1 MSKSSSSVKTTVV
14 KIIIVSFI
22 TLFAGGGLFTLW
34 AITLP
39 IPDFDSFFREQ
50 KITQSTK
57 LYDRTGKVLL
67 YDVHG
72 TIRRTVVPFDQIS
85 PYAKKATI
93 AIEDAD
99 FYTHAGIK
107 PTAIIRANLV
117 NLMSGGIRQG
127 GSTITQ
133 QVLKNVL
140 LTEDRR
146 LSRKLKELILA
157 PKLERT
163 LTKDQILALYLNVI
177 PYGGTIYGIEEASN
191 QFFHKKAS
199 ELTLAESAYIAALPQ
214 APSFYSPY
222 GPNKDRL
229 IARKNLVLK
238 RMLEEKYITQAEYDQ
253 ARQERVTFNRPD
265 GRGIKAPHFVFYVKS
280 YLEEK
285 YGKEA
290 VENKGFRVIT
300 TLDWELQKKA
310 EETVSKYGDINERQ
324 FNARNASLVAIDPKT
339 GHILSMVGSRDY
351 FDVDNDGNFNIAI
364 AHRQPGSSFKPFVY
378 AAAFNK
384 GYTPETAIFDLPTE
398 FDVGCSPEGFPIR
411 PDAKCYH
418 PQNYDDKFMGPMTF
432 RTALA
437 QSRNIPAIKVLYL
450 TGINSA
456 IKLAED
462 LGITTL
468 GDPRRYGLTLVLGGG
483 EVSLLEMTSAYSVFA
498 NEGIRNPH
506 MSILRIEDNKGK
518 VIEEFKEEPK
528 EAIPANTARLI
539 SNVLSDNNAR
549 IPAFGANSPLH
560 FPGRDVA
567 AKTGTTND
575 YRDTWIIG
583 YTPNLAVGAWVGN
596 NDNSPM
602 EKKVAGMIVAPMWSA
617 FMQQA
622 LAELPDERFT
632 PPEPINQ
639 DLKPVLRGSWQVDGQ
654 THSILH
660 WVDKDNPL
668 GAPPSNPWSDGQY
681 HLWEAPIQAWLN
693 GRQPLPALSSTT
705 LPVIPGLIIPST
717 TTIPN

>member
-1 MSKSSSSVKTTVV
+1 MSKNSSSVKTTVV

-22 TLFAGGGLFTLW
+22 ALFAGGGLFTLW

-50 KITQSTK
+50 KISQSTK
-57 LYDRTGKVLL
+57 LYDKTGQVLL

-72 TIRRTVVPFDQIS
+72 TVRRTVVPFDQIS

-99 FYTHAGIK
+99 FYTHKGIK

-117 NLMSGGIRQG
+117 NLMSGSIEQG

-140 LTEDRR
+140 LIDDRR

-163 LTKDQILALYLNVI
+163 LTKDQILALYLNAI

-191 QFFHKKAS
+191 QFFHKKAID
-199 ELTLAESAYIAALPQ
+199 LTLAESAYIAALPQ
-214 APSFYSPY
+214 APSYFSPY
-222 GPNKDRL
+222 GQHKDQL

-238 RMLEEKYITQAEYDQ
+238 RMLAEGHISKTEYDQ

-265 GRGIKAPHFVFYVKS
+265 GKGIKAPHFVFYVKS

-290 VENKGFRVIT
+290 VESKGFRVIT

-310 EETVSKYGDINERQ
+310 EEVVAKYGDINEKQ
-324 FNARNASLVAIDPKT
+324 FNAHNASLVAIDPKT
-339 GHILSMVGSRDY
+339 GQILSMVGSRDY
-351 FDVDNDGNFNIAI
+351 FDIENDGNFNIAL

-378 AAAFNK
+378 ASAFNK

-398 FDVGCSPEGFPIR
+398 FDVGCSPAGFPIR
-411 PDAKCYH
+411 ADAKCYH

-432 RTALA
+432 RSALA

-450 TGINSA
+450 SGVSSA
-456 IKLAED
+456 IKLAQD

-483 EVSLLEMTSAYSVFA
+483 EVSLLEMTSAYGVFA
-498 NEGIRNPH
+498 NDGIRNPH
-506 MSILRIEDNKGK
+506 VNILRVEDNKGK

-549 IPAFGANSPLH
+549 IPAYGATSPLY

-575 YRDTWIIG
+575 YRDTWILG

-596 NDNSPM
+596 NDNSAM
-602 EKKVAGMIVAPMWSA
+602 EKKVAGMIVAPMWNA

-622 LAELPDERFT
+622 LAYIPDEHFT
-632 PPEPINQ
+632 PPEPLGA
-639 DLKPVLRGSWQVDGQ
+639 DLKPVLKGAWQVNGQ
-654 THSILH
+654 VHSILH
-660 WVDKDNPL
+660 WVNKDDPL
-668 GAPPSNPWSDGQY
+668 GAPPANPWSDNQY
-681 HLWEAPIQAWLN
+681 SLWEAPIQAWL
-693 GRQPLPALSSTT
+693 GGQQILAPLSSST
-705 LPVIPGLIIPST
+705 LPGIPGLILPNAST
-717 TTIPN
+717 TPR